1 MNLKLFIKKII
12 SRDIDFDFVKNKL
25 NKIQINQVTEFNDKL
40 RNQNLNNLDDLSL
53 SVFSQFNEDAI
64 IQFLVKNLNIK
75 NESFVEFGVENY
87 EEANTRL
94 LLEKDNWSGLVIDS
108 SENNINYIKS
118 QNYFWRHNLTALS
131 HFISAENINEILK
144 ENNLKGEIGVLS
156 IDTDGNDF
164 WIWKEISQIKPVIL
178 VIEYNAKLGS
188 EKSLSIKYNSNFRRA
203 SSGLDKLIYGASLK
217 ALEKI
222 SEEKGYSLVCTN
234 KNGNNAFFV
243 RMIT

>member
-108 SENNINYIKS
+108 SENNINYII
-118 QNYFWRHNLTALS
+118 NIIIR
-131 HFISAENINEILK
+131 IS
-144 ENNLKGEIGVLS
+144 
-156 IDTDGNDF
+156 
-164 WIWKEISQIKPVIL
+164 
-178 VIEYNAKLGS
+178 
-188 EKSLSIKYNSNFRRA
+188 
-203 SSGLDKLIYGASLK
+203 
-217 ALEKI
+217 
-222 SEEKGYSLVCTN
+222 
-234 KNGNNAFFV
+234 
-243 RMIT
+243 

>member
-108 SENNINYIKS
+108 SENNINYIK
-118 QNYFWRHNLTALS
+118 AKI
-131 HFISAENINEILK
+131 IS
-144 ENNLKGEIGVLS
+144 G
-156 IDTDGNDF
+156 D
-164 WIWKEISQIKPVIL
+164 
-178 VIEYNAKLGS
+178 
-188 EKSLSIKYNSNFRRA
+188 
-203 SSGLDKLIYGASLK
+203 
-217 ALEKI
+217 
-222 SEEKGYSLVCTN
+222 
-234 KNGNNAFFV
+234 
-243 RMIT
+243 IT